1 MAQDYQLTAGICSR
15 LADVTNI
22 EDKILES
29 QPTIQFLSFKKV
41 APTTAGAA
49 TVDRY
54 RIIVSDGEHFLQAML
69 ATQLNH
75 LIEEERIKKHSIAV
89 IDKFSC
95 NLVQDKRLLI
105 ILALSIVAKD
115 ANKIGNP
122 SALQPPNAG
131 VPTAN
136 TTPAPGAAP
145 AAASSS
151 ATSAAV
157 RAPQQPPRQ
166 QGRAGRTAI
175 YPIESLSPYQNN
187 WTIKARVVQKSD
199 IRTWSNQRGE
209 GKLFSVTLMDETGE
223 IKATGFNQVVDE
235 LYDKIQEGKVYFISR
250 ARVNLAKKKFSNVQ
264 NEYELNLERN
274 TEVEECVDATNMPT
288 VRYNFV
294 ELAKLTDLT
303 KDSICDVIGVVR
315 EVTPLTE
322 LISKAGK
329 TLQKREL
336 TLVDRSGYSV
346 RLTLWGK
353 QAESFV
359 GDDQPVV
366 AIKAA
371 NVSDFGGRSL
381 SMFTTS
387 IMQINPDIPEAHA
400 LRGWYDAAGSG
411 QTYQAYSNS
420 GAGAGNFTQFERTE
434 ILPLNE
440 VKTRE
445 LGTSDKVDTFSAR
458 ATVMHIKTDNIAYP
472 ACQTQGCSKK
482 VLESHDGWRCEKCN
496 KSWDKPHYR
505 YIFPMACAD
514 YSGQA
519 WLQGFNEVGEALFDM
534 PANEIIEIR
543 DRDDIEFTKVVE
555 RAVGTAYNFACR
567 ARQETFNDVTRVR
580 YTIQKI
586 MPLNYREEGK
596 YLADLLRRSD
606 WGKS

>member
-1 MAQDYQLTAGICSR
+1 MASYQLTAGICSR

-22 EDKILES
+22 EDDILNS
-29 QPTIQFLSFKKV
+29 SPTIQFLSFKKV
-41 APTTAGAA
+41 APTTNGAT

-54 RIIVSDGEHFLQAML
+54 RIIISDGEHFLQAML

-75 LIEEERIKKHSIAV
+75 LIEDERIKKHSIAV

-105 ILALSIVAKD
+105 ILALTIVAKE
-115 ANKIGNP
+115 ATKIGNP
-122 SALQPPNAG
+122 TALQA
-131 VPTAN
+131 PTVADTTN
-136 TTPAPGAAP
+136 TTPAPGAAS
-145 AAASSS
+145 AGASS
-151 ATSAAV
+151 TTTTPTAA
-157 RAPQQPPRQ
+157 PPQPPRQ
-166 QGRAGRTAI
+166 QGRAGRPAI

-209 GKLFSVTLMDETGE
+209 GKLFNVTLMDETGE

-235 LYDKIQEGKVYFISR
+235 LYDKIQEGKVYFFSR
-250 ARVNLAKKKFSNVQ
+250 ARVNLAKKKFSNIQ
-264 NEYELNLERN
+264 NEYELSFERN
-274 TEVEECVDATNMPT
+274 TEVEECIDATNVPT
-288 VRYNFV
+288 IRYNFI
-294 ELAKLTDLT
+294 ELAKLIDLT
-303 KDSICDVIGVVR
+303 KDSVCDVIGIVK

-322 LISKAGK
+322 IISKAGK

-336 TLVDRSGYSV
+336 TLVDRSGYAV

-359 GDDQPVV
+359 SDDQPVV

-371 NVSDFGGRSL
+371 NVGDFGGRSL
-381 SMFTTS
+381 SMFSTS
-387 IMQINPDIPEAHA
+387 IMQVNPDIPEAHA
-400 LRGWYDAAGSG
+400 LRGWYDAAGSE
-411 QTYQAYSNS
+411 QTYQAYSNV
-420 GAGAGNFTQFERTE
+420 GAGAGAFVQFDRAE

-445 LGTSDKVDTFSAR
+445 LGASDKADAFSAR
-458 ATVMHIKTDNIAYP
+458 ATIMHIKTDNIAYP
-472 ACQTQGCSKK
+472 ACQTQGCNKK
-482 VLESHDGWRCEKCN
+482 VLEGHDGWRCERCN

-505 YIFPMACAD
+505 YVFPMACAD

-519 WLQGFNEVGEALFDM
+519 WLQGFNDVGEVLFGM
-534 PANEIIEIR
+534 TANEAIEIR

-555 RAVGTAYNFACR
+555 RAVGTAYNFACK
-567 ARQETFNDVTRVR
+567 AKQETFNDMTRVR
-580 YTIQKI
+580 YTIIKM

-606 WGKS
+606 WSKS